1 MESFFSSLK
10 TERVGRK
17 TYRTGARW
25 EVTLFLRGPLRHLVE
40 SRFDFDRLRIL
51 NIDKTKALIEGFRR
65 GSNTQTDLI
74 WRLVSLNYW
83 LGLN

>member
-1 MESFFSSLK
+1 L
-10 TERVGRK
+10 
-17 TYRTGARW
+17 
-25 EVTLFLRGPLRHLVE
+25 
-40 SRFDFDRLRIL
+40 D
-51 NIDKTKALIEGFRR
+51 IDKTKALIEGFRR